1 MRLWGMRDCLTGRGK
16 GEFATDTRGDG
27 GGGIEVVSG
36 RVFRSQRESF
46 SREAGGEALDLQIDK
61 TIMARP
67 LAGCQVFVH
76 QHLDGSLSIAFGRT
90 SSPVLQK
97 MEIS

>member
-1 MRLWGMRDCLTGRGK
+1 MGYEGLFDGRRGK

-46 SREAGGEALDLQIDK
+46 SREAGGEALDLLGHK
-61 TIMARP
+61 
-67 LAGCQVFVH
+67 
-76 QHLDGSLSIAFGRT
+76 
-90 SSPVLQK
+90 
-97 MEIS
+97 